1 MRQQVNLYQ
10 DALKKPKLKYS
21 AALLMQLSAVVVVVS
36 ILIGGYQYVRLLQQ
50 EKALQ
55 AEQQKQA
62 TVMAELKQ
70 LEYELSIRKR
80 DLTLEDRLNDKE
92 KELANKQ
99 KVFNILSRDEFGNTR
114 GFVEHIAGLARQKV
128 DGLWLTRLRIAS
140 GGTDIELHGT
150 TSKSVLLPQYL
161 QRLSAE
167 KAFTGTEFK
176 KLSMQ
181 RQEKQKQWLDFSLV
195 NIRQD
200 EVAR

>member
-92 KELANKQ
+92 KELANK
-99 KVFNILSRDEFGNTR
+99 
-114 GFVEHIAGLARQKV
+114 
-128 DGLWLTRLRIAS
+128 
-140 GGTDIELHGT
+140 
-150 TSKSVLLPQYL
+150 
-161 QRLSAE
+161 
-167 KAFTGTEFK
+167 
-176 KLSMQ
+176 
-181 RQEKQKQWLDFSLV
+181 
-195 NIRQD
+195 
-200 EVAR
+200 